1 MLTAIQLKEKLI
13 SKIKDIK
20 DSELLWTLW
29 RVITFEEQEIYEMSP
44 EEVEAVNEDIQ
55 QIENGQWISHEEANR
70 RIDGFL
76 KKNTNN

>member
-1 MLTAIQLKEKLI
+1 
-13 SKIKDIK
+13 
-20 DSELLWTLW
+20 
-29 RVITFEEQEIYEMSP
+29 VITFEEQEIYEMSP